1 MTRILLIP
9 CGGTCW
15 SEQGRLAGSGDMP
28 LSPRGQ
34 QQSRDLARGMAGP
47 QAPKVIY
54 SGSGQAAQ
62 ETAKVIGRSLRLKA
76 RVLEGLEEPDIG
88 LWEGLTVQELQQRSP
103 KAYKQLSEE
112 PSKVNPPSGEPLED
126 ARNRLIR
133 CVEQVCQK
141 HADTTVGLVVGP
153 LAQYLLE
160 TWVSSPAFQVH
171 WAGRPRPE
179 VEVVGGG
186 GRMLLHADP
195 NGQKSP

>member
-15 SEQGRLAGSGDMP
+15 SEQGRLAGSADMP
-28 LSPRGQ
+28 LSQQGQ
-34 QQSRDLARGMAGP
+34 QQSRDLARQLAGP
-47 QAPKVIY
+47 RAPKVIY
-54 SGSGQAAQ
+54 SGSGQTAQ
-62 ETAKVIGRSLRLKA
+62 ETAKVIGRSLHLKPK
-76 RVLEGLEEPDIG
+76 VLEGLEEPDIG

-126 ARNRLIR
+126 ARNRLIQ
-133 CVEQVCQK
+133 CIEQVCQK
-141 HADTTVGLVVGP
+141 HADTTVGLVLGP

-160 TWVSSPAFQVH
+160 TWVSSPAFEAH
-171 WAGRPRPE
+171 WAGRLRPE

-186 GRMLLHADP
+186 DRMLPHADP
-195 NGQKSP
+195 NGPKSP